1 MQTKFPRDAL
11 YEMVWTTPIKTL
23 AAEYGT
29 SDVTFAKTCKQ
40 HHIPLP
46 PRGHWAK
53 LEAGK
58 KVYRQPLPERALGMP
73 REVSFGASRWDY
85 YGSAPKNLMEL
96 ELIPPLPF
104 DEAMSAVRDKVAKR
118 VKRISVPRDF
128 LRPHPVVRKLLEADA
143 PRRTKYWAATY
154 KSLYDAPYFDS
165 PFEQRRLRALNA
177 LFLCL
182 EQNDARV
189 TSSGKNP
196 HEFFARVGLT
206 DVVIS
211 IDDPKAERTSWHAT
225 SDIAKSASG
234 VLAVKINTGSTTQEF
249 QSAWQDKPNDKIE
262 SHLTEIAVNVLVAG
276 ESACRS
282 RELAHYEWLVRRKAD
297 LIERR
302 RIEREK
308 GEQAERE
315 RRAKEEQ
322 VRVDRLLSEAAALRE
337 AQDIRAYVAAAR
349 KLNEASAEP
358 VSEAEI
364 ASWAAWALEQAD
376 RIDPIR
382 SRRFISTKPDEL
394 Q

>member
-1 MQTKFPRDAL
+1 MQTNFLREAL
-11 YEMVWTTPIKTL
+11 YEIVWTTPVKTV
-23 AAEYGT
+23 AAEHNI
-29 SDVTFAKTCKQ
+29 SDVAFAKTCKQ
-40 HHIPLP
+40 HQIPLP

-58 KVYRQPLPERALGMP
+58 KVRRQPLPERALGMP

-96 ELIPPLPF
+96 ELIPPRPF
-104 DEAMSAVRDKVAKR
+104 DEALSAVRDKVTKR
-118 VKRISVPRDF
+118 VKRISVPRD
-128 LRPHPVVRKLLEADA
+128 LSRAHPVVRKLLEADA
-143 PRRTKYWAATY
+143 PRRAKYWAATY

-165 PFEQRRLRALNA
+165 PFEQRRLRALNS

-196 HEFFARVGLT
+196 HEFYARVGLT

-211 IDDPKAERTSWHAT
+211 IDDPKVERTSWHAT

-234 VLAVKINTGSTTQEF
+234 MLAVMINRGSLTEEF
-249 QSAWQDKPNDKIE
+249 QSTWQDKPNDKIE

-282 RELAHYEWLVRRKAD
+282 KELAHYEWLVRRKAD
-297 LIERR
+297 LIERS

-308 GEQAERE
+308 AEQAERE
-315 RRAKEEQ
+315 RRVKEEQ
-322 VRVDRLLSEAAALRE
+322 SRVDRLLSEAKALRE
-337 AQDIRAYVAAAR
+337 AQEIRAYVASVKA
-349 KLNEASAEP
+349 LNETSHEP
-358 VSEAEI
+358 ILETDI
-364 ASWAAWALEQAD
+364 ASWASWALEQAD

-382 SRRFISTKPDEL
+382 SRRFLSD
-394 Q
+394 QA